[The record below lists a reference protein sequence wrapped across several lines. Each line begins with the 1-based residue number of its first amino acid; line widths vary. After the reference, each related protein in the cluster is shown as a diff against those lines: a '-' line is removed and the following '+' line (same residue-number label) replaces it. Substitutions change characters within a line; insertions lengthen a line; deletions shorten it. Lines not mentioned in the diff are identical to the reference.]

1 LISNVT
7 VLAPLPLTDRGRLS
21 IKIVDDQRFCAGTLT
36 NYDLVISNCRG
47 LQSDRINQVTAAL
60 SITEALRARKETSL
74 PAIIREEILRMLEA
88 GELIPGEWVNEAE
101 LAARF
106 SVSRAPVREA
116 CRGLEQHG
124 LLFFV
129 VNRGA
134 FVRQIDLAE
143 VAELYEIRSA
153 LFALAGRIL
162 APLITKDGIATLND
176 LVNRMDLAASKGEL
190 DSYYPLNLRFHR
202 TILELTNNK
211 RLCSAYQ
218 NCIREL
224 HLFRRHALVT
234 AERMIESNN
243 EHKAILEALQAGNG
257 KKASRLMESHV
268 LLAKKRILTSNAPV
282 SSRKSSKRL

>member
-1 LISNVT
+1 MT
-7 VLAPLPLTDRGRLS
+7 
-21 IKIVDDQRFCAGTLT
+21 IVDDQQFNASGALT
-36 NYDLVISNCRG
+36 NYDLVISNCPG
-47 LQSDRINQVTAAL
+47 LQSDRINQVTAVL
-60 SITEALRARKETSL
+60 GITEALRARKETSL

-88 GELIPGEWVNEAE
+88 GELTPGEWVNEAE

-116 CRGLEQHG
+116 CRGLEQQG
-124 LLFFV
+124 LLLFV

-134 FVRQIDLAE
+134 FVRQIDLTE
-143 VAELYEIRSA
+143 VAELYDIRSA

-162 APLITKDGIATLND
+162 APSITKDGITTLND
-176 LVNRMDLAASKGEL
+176 LVNRMDSAASKGKL
-190 DSYYPLNLRFHR
+190 NSYYPLNLRFHQ
-202 TILELTNNK
+202 TILELANNK

-243 EHKAILEALQAGNG
+243 EHKAILDALQAGNG
-257 KKASRLMESHV
+257 KRVSRLMESHV

-282 SSRKSSKRL
+282 SSRKSPKRL